1 MSFKDTLLN
10 LVYENSGCEVPD
22 YKDPEIKETD
32 SGDIDTTPAAK
43 ADIVKRK
50 DSKIDEG
57 SKIGEDSKIDEDDSG
72 DDSELEPLSKEEFDD
87 IINSLDPDTIALIIS
102 ILNDNGYIVA
112 TKEEILSAEDFED
125 IGYLVLEVLE
135 EIHEYEATNY
145 EQYGATPVDES
156 YDESSI
162 IIEAAMILEANDL
175 SDLSEMLVDIA
186 HTKQLR
192 RDRKRSAWKRSAVLR
207 ARFRKT
213 GEGRRERKKALRYLK
228 KYRRQHKAR
237 MKRYSQKYTQ
247 VWKGNTKN

>member
-1 MSFKDTLLN
+1 MSFKDTLLD
-10 LVYENSGCEVPD
+10 LVYESSDTENADSKIE
-22 YKDPEIKETD
+22 ETD
-32 SGDIDTTPAAK
+32 SGDIDTTPTAPTTK

-50 DSKIDEG
+50 DSKIDE
-57 SKIGEDSKIDEDDSG
+57 DTG
-72 DDSELEPLSKEEFDD
+72 DAGDTDNSELEPLSKEEFDD

-135 EIHEYEATNY
+135 EIAEYEAANY
-145 EQYGATPVDES
+145 EQYGADPVDES

-162 IIEAAMILEANDL
+162 IMEAAMILEANDL

-247 VWKGNTKN
+247 VWKGNTTN

>member
-10 LVYENSGCEVPD
+10 LVYEDSSRKEPD
-22 YKDPEIKETD
+22 SKEPEEPKSKIKETD
-32 SGDIDTTPAAK
+32 SGDIDTTPTTKAAV
-43 ADIVKRK
+43 VKRK
-50 DSKIDEG
+50 DPDSKIDEADV
-57 SKIGEDSKIDEDDSG
+57 DS

-112 TKEEILSAEDFED
+112 SKEEILSAEDFED

-135 EIHEYEATNY
+135 EISEYEATNY
-145 EQYGATPVDES
+145 EQYGSDPVDES
-156 YDESSI
+156 FSDTEVLK
-162 IIEAAMILEANDL
+162 EAAIILDANGL
-175 SDLSEMLVDIA
+175 SDLSEQLVDIA

-213 GEGRRERKKALRYLK
+213 GEGRRERKKALKYLK

-237 MKRYSQKYTQ
+237 MKRYSQKYSQ

>member
-10 LVYENSGCEVPD
+10 LVCENSDTD
-22 YKDPEIKETD
+22 YKDSKIKETD
-32 SGDIDTTPAAK
+32 SGDIDTTPTAK

-50 DSKIDEG
+50 DSKIDED
-57 SKIGEDSKIDEDDSG
+57 SKTDEDSNDSG
-72 DDSELEPLSKEEFDD
+72 GDSELEPLSKEEFDD

-112 TKEEILSAEDFED
+112 SKEEILSAEDFED
-125 IGYLVLEVLE
+125 IGYLVLEILE
-135 EIHEYEATNY
+135 EIAEYEAANY
-145 EQYGATPVDES
+145 EQYGADPVDES
-156 YDESSI
+156 FDDAEVLK
-162 IIEAAMILEANDL
+162 EAAMILEANDL

-237 MKRYSQKYTQ
+237 MKRYSQKYAQ
-247 VWKGNTKN
+247 VWKGNTAN